1 MNKIDKN
8 ESAVVI
14 IGSGAGGGTM
24 AYELTKAGI
33 PCVCLEAGSYIKPED
48 YTSDEWGAFMQMAWL
63 DARGTSGS
71 WRVNKDFPG
80 PQRSKQSNTLREQ
93 TLTHSRTRPT
103 IITLMSRP

>member
-48 YTSDEWGAFMQMAWL
+48 LIKIFLVSQ
-63 DARGTSGS
+63 RG
-71 WRVNKDFPG
+71 
-80 PQRSKQSNTLREQ
+80 
-93 TLTHSRTRPT
+93 
-103 IITLMSRP
+103 